1 MRLYVSNLI
10 KKKKNKVLL
19 SFQFRFFFNF
29 SKKKIGFY
37 KISFRFFYFSS
48 IPRIATHIPHIPLI
62 LIPILCIPTPILC
75 IPLIP
80 FPDSSFQL
88 LQIASVLQ
96 ISESKRCYNV
106 IPSVHYF
113 HLITKMSV
121 DLQICIRV
129 PIEYL

>member
-1 MRLYVSNLI
+1 MI
-10 KKKKNKVLL
+10 
-19 SFQFRFFFNF
+19 
-29 SKKKIGFY
+29 
-37 KISFRFFYFSS
+37 
-48 IPRIATHIPHIPLI
+48 
-62 LIPILCIPTPILC
+62 IPISLFFSISVKRKLGFIKFNSAFSISILFPAFLPTFTTFPAFP
-75 IPLIP
+75 PLFPAFPPPFPAFPP

-88 LQIASVLQ
+88 LQRASVLQ

>member
-1 MRLYVSNLI
+1 MIIPISLF
-10 KKKKNKVLL
+10 L
-19 SFQFRFFFNF
+19 SF

-48 IPRIATHIPHIPLI
+48 IPRIPTHIPHIPLI
-62 LIPILCIPTPILC
+62 LTPIPCILTPILC